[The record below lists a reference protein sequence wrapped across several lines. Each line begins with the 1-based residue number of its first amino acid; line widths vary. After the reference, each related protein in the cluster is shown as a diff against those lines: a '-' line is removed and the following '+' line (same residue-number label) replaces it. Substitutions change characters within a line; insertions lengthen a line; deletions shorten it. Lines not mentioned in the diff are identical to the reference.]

1 MEEPLQ
7 HHCNVFM
14 DLRGFTAWSETVPPA
29 FLATFMADV
38 YRHVLD
44 AFPDVFW
51 KTLGD
56 GVMCLMPTAIPR
68 EADAV
73 TAQLAMV
80 LQRIATVETAFQ
92 RSTAAWTM
100 QYGWPMPLL
109 MGWGLTRGLLTVL
122 HCPIYQI
129 TDYVGVDIN
138 KASRLCSLARPAGI
152 VIDAADFPV
161 MPDEVTAW
169 LPAYQLTTESIT
181 PVRHR
186 VRGIAQPL
194 MVWKLVPRSER

>member
-29 FLATFMADV
+29 FLAIFMAGV
-38 YRHVLD
+38 YQQVLD
-44 AFPDVFW
+44 AFPDAFW

-56 GVMCLMPTAIPR
+56 GVMCLVPTAIPR
-68 EADAV
+68 DAAAV
-73 TAQLAMV
+73 TAQLAMIV
-80 LQRIATVETAFQ
+80 QRIATVETAFQ
-92 RSTAAWTM
+92 QASADWTM
-100 QYGWPMPLL
+100 QYGWPMPLAI
-109 MGWGLTRGLLTVL
+109 GWGLTRGLLTVL
-122 HCPIYQI
+122 QCPAYQL

-138 KASRLCSLARPAGI
+138 KASRLCSLARPAGL

-161 MPDEVTAW
+161 IPDEVATW
-169 LPAYQLTTESIT
+169 LPAYQLTTEAVT

-194 MVWKLVPRSER
+194 TVWKLVPRRMR